1 MVTTIKSILIG
12 LITFILILSE
22 LILGFG
28 TLAVINIPRAIIP
41 IKAFKIHLSKVS
53 NFIGDLTLYGLKIIM
68 LIMHGDNIKLI
79 EKNRAT
85 DFEFLNGKIFIDAA
99 SPNSL
104 VSSFKKLTTDF
115 NEKDPEEESFERVF
129 NIDELSDK
137 AQFEWAL
144 AVPIMIINLM
154 ILGVCLTSSA
164 PRQGRMISLLPGLL
178 IFFLYLSS
186 LIIFRD
192 GISEDKSFAY
202 FGMWPVHFLVL
213 LTSIFLFVRGDVVS
227 KILFTKTNIAKA
239 IMASILLIILL
250 WLI

>member
-1 MVTTIKSILIG
+1 M
-12 LITFILILSE
+12 
-22 LILGFG
+22 
-28 TLAVINIPRAIIP
+28 
-41 IKAFKIHLSKVS
+41 
-53 NFIGDLTLYGLKIIM
+53 
-68 LIMHGDNIKLI
+68 
-79 EKNRAT
+79 
-85 DFEFLNGKIFIDAA
+85 
-99 SPNSL
+99 
-104 VSSFKKLTTDF
+104 LTTDF
-115 NEKDPEEESFERVF
+115 NEKDSEEESFERVF

-154 ILGVCLTSSA
+154 ILGVCLTNSA

-178 IFFLYLSS
+178 IFFLYLST
-186 LIIFRD
+186 LIVFRD

-239 IMASILLIILL
+239 VMASILLIILL